1 MNFNDKNYF
10 ILKAVK
16 EPHCVFANWN
26 EDNHRQEALFNIVK
40 SLAPKWET
48 IRKSFAHFEYLSA
61 AFRDA
66 VYSSA
71 QTLLKDKTEEIV
83 SQHIA
88 GTMLLPGGVSYS
100 YDMKPGSRT
109 ILVLNASD
117 TMLIYADSED
127 DIVFASSV
135 LDGKNP
141 GMTQQDFAIRAMQ
154 FIYAFHLFK
163 KYAKFEQKV
172 LYPNQS
178 DRNNREYRTSVK
190 NHGKHKIAMYDQT
203 YYTRI
208 IVSGG
213 FTVSGHFRLQPK
225 KIDGVWT
232 KELIYVE
239 QFEKKGYT
247 RHARIEDIEILG

>member
-16 EPHCVFANWN
+16 EPQCVFANWN

-100 YDMKPGSRT
+100 YDMKPGSRP
-109 ILVLNASD
+109 ILVLNAPN
-117 TMLIYADSED
+117 TMLLYAVTQDGCALASC
-127 DIVFASSV
+127 VFGSN
-135 LDGKNP
+135 NP
-141 GMTQQDFAIRAMQ
+141 GMTHQDFAIRAMQ
-154 FIYAFHLFK
+154 FISACHLFK
-163 KYAKFEQKV
+163 
-172 LYPNQS
+172 
-178 DRNNREYRTSVK
+178 
-190 NHGKHKIAMYDQT
+190 
-203 YYTRI
+203 
-208 IVSGG
+208 
-213 FTVSGHFRLQPK
+213 
-225 KIDGVWT
+225 
-232 KELIYVE
+232 
-239 QFEKKGYT
+239 
-247 RHARIEDIEILG
+247 